1 MFGLL
6 TGLYNL
12 YFTPESISVLLVGCD
27 GVGKTALLERCKVTK
42 FTERRFAPSSATCR
56 SGKFGSSS
64 VRGIHRLKQPSHQR
78 RNSSLPEALNMDKI
92 RPTVGQN
99 IAKIDLFG
107 TKALLWDL
115 GGQTQMRPLWE
126 RYYNDCDGLIFV
138 VESSMFYFKVEDQ
151 SNSQGLS
158 STSSPSSDLFEKR
171 LNETKREL
179 SKILQEESLRG
190 VPIMIFVNK
199 LDEVLTQHQKYV
211 QSEEE
216 EFDQFWEDEL
226 YECVMQRLELSTLLS
241 CSSRCDDVRK
251 SKLMNGDVAYDNHI
265 AEETSPNRRIIF
277 SSQVEV
283 FAGSAKTGQ
292 GVKVAMEWLLNAA
305 RAQSRK
311 SRQVL
316 F

>member
-12 YFTPESISVLLVGCD
+12 YFTPESISVLLIGCD

-42 FTERRFAPSSATCR
+42 FTERRFPPSSATCR
-56 SGKFGSSS
+56 AGKFGRSS
-64 VRGIHRLKQPSHQR
+64 VRGMNRPKQPSHQR
-78 RNSSLPEALNMDKI
+78 IDSSLTEALNMDKI

-107 TKALLWDL
+107 TKTVLWDL
-115 GGQTQMRPLWE
+115 GGQIQMRPLWE

-138 VESSMFYFKVEDQ
+138 VESSMFYFNVNEQ
-151 SNSQGLS
+151 SRSQDR
-158 STSSPSSDLFEKR
+158 SSPSSDSFEKR

-199 LDEVLTQHQKYV
+199 LDEVLTQHQKHF

-216 EFDQFWEDEL
+216 EIDQFWEDEL
-226 YECVMQRLELSTLLS
+226 YECVMQRLELSSFLS
-241 CSSRCDDVRK
+241 CSSRCDDIRE
-251 SKLMNGDVAYDNHI
+251 SKILNGNEYHDCHI
-265 AEETSPNRRIIF
+265 VDETSPKRRHIC

-292 GVKVAMEWLLNAA
+292 GVKGAMEWLLNAT
-305 RAQSRK
+305 RAHSRK
-311 SRQVL
+311 S
-316 F
+316 